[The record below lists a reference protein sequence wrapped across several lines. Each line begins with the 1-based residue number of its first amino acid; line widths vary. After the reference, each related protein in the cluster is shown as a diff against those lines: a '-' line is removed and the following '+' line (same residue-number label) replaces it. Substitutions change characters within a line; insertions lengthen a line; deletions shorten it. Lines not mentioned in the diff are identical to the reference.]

1 MTSVLRDLDPRTLDR
16 AATNLCL
23 TQVTAV
29 RPDQLTLPTPCD
41 EWNLGELVAHL
52 LAENRGFA
60 SNASGVI
67 DRVAWQPGPP
77 DEVALAEFPASV
89 DQLATAFA
97 DDEVLD
103 RQVEVREFGV
113 FPGRVAAAMHFL
125 DYLVH
130 AWDIARSID
139 RPNPIPDDLADAAL
153 TLSPLFPTARPA
165 GGPFAAVVPVAHEA
179 GPVERLLGLVGRD
192 PEWSAR

>member
-16 AATNLCL
+16 APTSLCL
-23 TQVTAV
+23 TQVKAV
-29 RPDQLTLPTPCD
+29 RPDQLTLRTPCD

-77 DEVALAEFPASV
+77 DEVVLAEFPASV
-89 DQLATAFA
+89 DQVTRAFA

-113 FPGRVAAAMHFL
+113 FPGRVAAA
-125 DYLVH
+125 
-130 AWDIARSID
+130 
-139 RPNPIPDDLADAAL
+139 
-153 TLSPLFPTARPA
+153 RPA
-165 GGPFAAVVPVAHEA
+165 GGAFAAVVLVAHEA

-192 PEWSAR
+192 PEWGAR